1 MLRQIKIESLLQT
14 LSIATL
20 FLFIV
25 GLFSVY
31 QLLSDMDNNLAHGQI
46 DTQAIM
52 LLKDARFNTVQVQQ
66 FLTDMGVTHDHRVKV
81 DAERHMQLAL
91 QQLQQLTILL
101 PEMENQVEMLR
112 RAIKELYKTGLEM
125 AEVYIEKG
133 TSAGNIIMQRQGSGL
148 DDRSLTV
155 ARQLEELASDL
166 QSGFK
171 EANHNI
177 QEVVSF
183 MISAAIWIGIFG
195 IVILGSFL
203 LVIRFK
209 IVLPLRDLNS
219 SLKSMAANG
228 KDLTLMLDSQGDDE
242 LAEIARNFNYFMQKL
257 RGLLQKILL
266 SSSQLRDSGERMSNT
281 TEQTLSGMGQL
292 TEESGQLSN
301 AINELNT
308 ALISVADNT
317 STAASSAQQTE
328 SAANH
333 GLEIVTDN
341 QQRIA
346 NLAAKVNQVSQS
358 IMQLEEDSNA
368 IGTILDV
375 ISNIADQTNLL
386 ALNAAI
392 EAARAGEQGRGFAV
406 VADEVRTLAGRTQSA
421 TLEIQEMIE
430 KLQRSAKIAAEE
442 MSEGQ
447 RMAET
452 GQKRAGMVGESLQ
465 EIVSEVSQMSQM
477 NMQIASSTEQQSA
490 MVTQVSRSIDNVSNI
505 SQKTLSVAHSSVEMV
520 SEVVRLGNELDNL
533 INEFKL
539 D

>member
-31 QLLSDMDNNLAHGQI
+31 QLLSDMDDNLAHGQI

-177 QEVVSF
+177 QEVVSL

>member
-177 QEVVSF
+177 QEVVSL

>member
-177 QEVVSF
+177 QEVVSL

-341 QQRIA
+341 RQRIA

-490 MVTQVSRSIDNVSNI
+490 VVTQVSRSIDNVSNI